1 MTPTLTETT
10 CIIPTTTTN
19 VIIVTPIPTL
29 TPTPVITPIS
39 TPTPTP
45 TETTP
50 LVEETLTP
58 IPTPTSGPVDIEIT
72 SPKNGEKIIASDNT
86 ASVLLKVDVLS
97 GSPDKV
103 KVYVDDQYVETLTT
117 FLWSYLSLTPGNHT
131 IKVIAYIG
139 DNVVDT
145 DEITVEVEG
154 FVFGKKYEAK
164 VVEVIDGDTID
175 VMINDNTYR
184 IRLLGIDCP
193 EISPEENKP
202 YEYDDI
208 TNLEYLAEWGLKAK
222 EFTEKVLDHGT
233 VYIEFDELAG
243 LKGYYGRYLAYVY
256 LPNGTDFNALLIK
269 NGLARVY
276 VEGTFKK
283 ESEYLKFENYAKT
296 HKIGLWAYSVTP
308 IVTTPK
314 PTPTLTPTLTITGV
328 RITYVHYDAPG
339 NDWYNPNGEYVII
352 KNYGPDPVNLKG
364 WKLKDEAG
372 HTFIFP
378 DVTLNPGETV
388 RVYSGRG
395 VNHDHVLYWGNGAI
409 WNNKGDTAYLYDD
422 SGKLVDTYSW

>member
-1 MTPTLTETT
+1 MSVKLHCWNVLHGDANIFTVLPSKSSY
-10 CIIPTTTTN
+10 IIDFGSMGSIN
-19 VIIVTPIPTL
+19 
-29 TPTPVITPIS
+29 
-39 TPTPTP
+39 
-45 TETTP
+45 
-50 LVEETLTP
+50 
-58 IPTPTSGPVDIEIT
+58 EI
-72 SPKNGEKIIASDNT
+72 
-86 ASVLLKVDVLS
+86 LL
-97 GSPDKV
+97 
-103 KVYVDDQYVETLTT
+103 
-117 FLWSYLSLTPGNHT
+117 
-131 IKVIAYIG
+131 
-139 DNVVDT
+139 
-145 DEITVEVEG
+145 
-154 FVFGKKYEAK
+154 
-164 VVEVIDGDTID
+164 D

-193 EISPEENKP
+193 ETSPEENKP

-283 ESEYLKFENYAKT
+283 ESEHLKFENYAKT

-339 NDWYNPNGEYVII
+339 NIQTES
-352 KNYGPDPVNLKG
+352 
-364 WKLKDEAG
+364 
-372 HTFIFP
+372 
-378 DVTLNPGETV
+378 TL
-388 RVYSGRG
+388 
-395 VNHDHVLYWGNGAI
+395 
-409 WNNKGDTAYLYDD
+409 
-422 SGKLVDTYSW
+422 